1 MKKFKDILLNLKKGT
16 WIEIYN
22 NNNNNN
28 NNKLI
33 YIGYPDYVGWM
44 CRESLEM
51 VYLRTNPDFE
61 RNLLKIYLEE
71 KIDGN

>member
-1 MKKFKDILLNLKKGT
+1 MKKFKDILLNLKEET
-16 WIEIYN
+16 WIEIY
-22 NNNNNN
+22 N

-33 YIGYPDYVGWM
+33 YIGYPRHVEWM